1 MAYGGFKDLG
11 RRKDSDKV
19 LRGKAFNIAK
29 YQKHDEYHRGFASM
43 LYKIFDKKSASGS
56 GFTALANKSAIK
68 NKITQNKQLT
78 KELHKPVIKGN
89 KRRTVYSAFQDN
101 I

>member
-29 YQKHDEYHRGFASM
+29 YQKHDGYHRGFASM

-78 KELHKPVIKGN
+78 
-89 KRRTVYSAFQDN
+89 
-101 I
+101 